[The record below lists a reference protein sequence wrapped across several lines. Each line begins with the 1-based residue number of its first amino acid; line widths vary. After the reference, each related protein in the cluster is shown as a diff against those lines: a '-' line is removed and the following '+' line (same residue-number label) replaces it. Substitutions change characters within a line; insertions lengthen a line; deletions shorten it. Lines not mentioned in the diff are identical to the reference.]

1 MKSKLSRVRTRI
13 SGRYAIAC
21 AMILAIGIPTVAIGA
36 GEGRSIIAGKRNPR
50 AGGELTRE
58 TKIIAQNGSYGT
70 RQSNK
75 GAGGGAIYGCRTVL
89 PNEPCL
95 RGNNL
100 KTGRA
105 FEFETDGNEGGSIN
119 TKDANGVP
127 FTTNAT
133 GRVENL
139 NADRVDGQHA
149 ADFASSGD
157 LLFAAVAADGTLGA
171 NRGATGSAVANGAEN
186 TYAVTFNRDVS
197 ACSATA
203 TAVGTADATNAFGV
217 APNPGNKNQIIVDQ
231 SNDAPGPPPVDPAS
245 SFHLQVIC

>member
-95 RGNNL
+95 RG
-100 KTGRA
+100 
-105 FEFETDGNEGGSIN
+105 
-119 TKDANGVP
+119 
-127 FTTNAT
+127 
-133 GRVENL
+133 
-139 NADRVDGQHA
+139 
-149 ADFASSGD
+149 
-157 LLFAAVAADGTLGA
+157 
-171 NRGATGSAVANGAEN
+171 
-186 TYAVTFNRDVS
+186 
-197 ACSATA
+197 
-203 TAVGTADATNAFGV
+203 
-217 APNPGNKNQIIVDQ
+217 
-231 SNDAPGPPPVDPAS
+231 
-245 SFHLQVIC
+245 

>member
-1 MKSKLSRVRTRI
+1 LKSKLSRVRSRI

-36 GEGRSIIAGKRNPR
+36 GEGRSVVAGKRNPR

-58 TKIIAQNGSYGT
+58 TQIIAQNGSYGT

-75 GAGGGAIYGCRTVL
+75 GAGGGAIYGCRAVL

-139 NADRVDGQHA
+139 NADRVDGKHA
-149 ADFASSGD
+149 AELANAGD
-157 LLFAAVAADGTLGA
+157 LLFAAVAADGALGA
-171 NRGATGSAVANGAEN
+171 NRGATAAAVANGAQN

-197 ACSATA
+197 ACSGTA
-203 TAVGTADATNAFGV
+203 TAVGTANAAQAFAV
-217 APNPGNKNQIIVDQ
+217 SPNTANKNQFIVDQ
-231 SNDAPGPPPVDPAS
+231 SDDAAGPPPVEAT